1 LIKRNSFDWGL
12 IDWGLIDWGLIE
24 WGLIEWGLIEQD
36 LIERAWKAWLLNDG
50 TVRSGHKMAR
60 QVAVK
65 GKGRE

>member
-12 IDWGLIDWGLIE
+12 ID

-50 TVRSGHKMAR
+50 TARSGHEMAR